1 MGKYLDKTG
10 LQYFYNKLK
19 EKFAD
24 KTTIENKLN
33 SLTGALTWK
42 GELSALPA
50 TTNYTAGNVIKVGT
64 KEYVLTESNGTKT
77 WDELGDEGSYLLKTT
92 AEETYLKK
100 ADGEVKT
107 ANLADGSVTKM
118 KLDVSV
124 NQALVDNAKR
134 SEPNIFTNT
143 NSFNGYCTFGG
154 SMSTTSDSSA
164 SLSGTVWINNELYT
178 YSKDVYLTNG
188 CKLGNKGV
196 LNTVELNSK
205 YRTSSDDNALT
216 LTNQSSS
223 TKPVGI
229 SNVAEPIEDTD
240 AANKA
245 YVDTSVSSKADKSTL
260 ATSLQAITIYTDN
273 TTEHKAQN
281 LANIKAY
288 EDNLKA
294 MGVDGDGCTIS
305 VTLDMNLGSGIISLN
320 ESNKS
325 NDYYPGI
332 YFSNDAEVP
341 MSFVVSKSDGSITV
355 NGILT
360 IDKQF
365 PQLYTTSKQI
375 IPAINEVNTL
385 ATRKATLTQDGVVRV
400 ELKDA
405 TSNYSS
411 LQSSLYPKM
420 KVARDKDGVLAVGA
434 AKDKNTYGVV
444 KIGDG
449 INVTTEGVISVS
461 TATTSA
467 NGLMSS
473 ADKTKLTGIAD
484 GATRIIGVVVNGATK
499 TAANGL
505 LNIGTVLTTVD
516 GTINAAS
523 NNPVSN
529 SAVASALNG
538 KVSKTGLMTINNQ
551 AITGGG
557 NINVATEKVT
567 LAYNPDDSYM
577 TGEQYRNIFTDAY
590 ESGKIPNVELVYTAE
605 GDYEVLSLK
614 RIDKDDAY
622 YHLYFSSSSIED
634 NINVYAYGVRVD
646 VLREDDSTAADHDM
660 NCTELQSTSF
670 QLIAKDVVNKTDA
683 SEICTASTVT
693 TTLTT
698 ASKKNFIIMPTVGTA
713 QFRFP
718 SIVADG
724 YTLTFTIVGTAT
736 SFALITASSTQPVYN
751 VSSGST
757 ATKYT
762 APTATRCKIIS
773 TYSTALKQWITY
785 RQSIA

>member
-42 GELSALPA
+42 GEFSALPA

-288 EDNLKA
+288 EDNLKLL
-294 MGVDGDGCTIS
+294 GVDGGVNVENKYCTIPIKFKEEEDS
-305 VTLDMNLGSGIISLN
+305 ASCSCGFVMGFFESYYYGFTTDTDTTSEPTCLATFSIDPNSGEFEYVAQFEDSNNIYNVLN
-320 ESNKS
+320 EKQNKTDNS
-325 NDYYPGI
+325 LKTQ
-332 YFSNDAEVP
+332 
-341 MSFVVSKSDGSITV
+341 SKDVIA
-355 NGILT
+355 
-360 IDKQF
+360 
-365 PQLYTTSKQI
+365 
-375 IPAINEVNTL
+375 AINEVNTL
-385 ATRKATLTQDGVVRV
+385 AKSKASTDV
-400 ELKDA
+400 A
-405 TSNYSS
+405 TS
-411 LQSSLYPKM
+411 
-420 KVARDKDGVLAVGA
+420 
-434 AKDKNTYGVV
+434 
-444 KIGDG
+444 
-449 INVTTEGVISVS
+449 
-461 TATTSA
+461 SA

-473 ADKTKLTGIAD
+473 ADKKKLDGVAD

-516 GTINAAS
+516 STINAAS

-670 QLIAKDVVNKTDA
+670 QSIAKDVVNKKDA
-683 SEICTASTVT
+683 AEICTTSTVN

-698 ASKKNFIIMPTVGTA
+698 ATKNNFIIMPTVGTA
-713 QFRFP
+713 NFRLLSYP
-718 SIVADG
+718 TDG

-736 SFALITASSTQPVYN
+736 SFALNTASSTQPIYN
-751 VSSGST
+751 VSNGAT
-757 ATKYT
+757 ATRYT
-762 APTATRCKIIS
+762 NPTATRCKIIS